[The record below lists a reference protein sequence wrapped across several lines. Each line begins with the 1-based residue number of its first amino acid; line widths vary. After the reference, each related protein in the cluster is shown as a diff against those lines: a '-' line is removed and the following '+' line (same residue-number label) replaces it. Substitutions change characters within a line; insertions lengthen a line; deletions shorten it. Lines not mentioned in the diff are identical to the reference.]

1 MGGMKFDD
9 IRQCGVRCKELGPMT
24 SLSIAPSSSYEEVTH
39 KAKQQFFASDVG
51 KEGYEYFLADPQG
64 SKLPDTIN
72 GKAWN
77 LSEYIHL
84 HGLYP
89 SKTKIYCVQVR
100 YTYSYVATQN

>member
-9 IRQCGVRCKELGPMT
+9 IRQCGIRCKELGPMT
-24 SLSIAPSSSYEEVTH
+24 SLSIAPSASYEEVTR
-39 KAKQQFFASDVG
+39 KAKQQFFASDVDKG
-51 KEGYEYFLADPQG
+51 DCTYFLADPQG

-72 GKAWN
+72 GKPWN
-77 LSEYIHL
+77 LSEYVHL

-100 YTYSYVATQN
+100 HIYREFQILW